1 LTPQDFRRL
10 FAYSYWANE
19 QLLEAARGL
28 DAEAFTAASE
38 ISYRG
43 IRGTLVHTLDVE
55 RSWRRRIRGE
65 PRETWDVDLPEVG
78 FASVRDL
85 ETSWRADQV
94 EMLAWLD
101 GLDQESIDAVVDLG
115 PRDRFPLSTFLL
127 HILTHSAQQRR
138 DVALL
143 LERAGHP
150 PPEIEFLNYADAS
163 AAPAQAV
170 DGA

>member
-1 LTPQDFRRL
+1 VTPQDFRRL
-10 FAYSYWANE
+10 FEYSYWANE
-19 QLLEAARGL
+19 QLLLAARTL
-28 DAEAFTAASE
+28 DGDAFTAASE

-55 RSWRRRIRGE
+55 RSWRRRSRGE
-65 PRETWDVDLPEVG
+65 PRETWDVDLPEDQFVTVQ
-78 FASVRDL
+78 AL
-85 ETSWRADQV
+85 EAAWRSDQA

-101 GLDQESIDAVVDLG
+101 GLDQGAIDGVVDLG
-115 PRDRFPLSTFLL
+115 PKDRFPLSTFLL

-150 PPEIEFLNYADAS
+150 PPEIEFLNYADTLAES
-163 AAPAQAV
+163 TPS
-170 DGA
+170 G

>member
-1 LTPQDFRRL
+1 MTPQDFRRL
-10 FAYSYWANE
+10 FDYSYWANE
-19 QLLEAARGL
+19 QLLAASRSITTEVF
-28 DAEAFTAASE
+28 AAASE

-43 IRGTLVHTLDVE
+43 VRGTLVHTLDVE

-65 PRETWDVDLPEVG
+65 ARETWDVDLPEEQ
-78 FASVRDL
+78 FATVQDL
-85 ETSWRADQV
+85 EAAWRSDGA

-101 GLDQESIDAVVDLG
+101 GLDQAAVDAIVDLG
-115 PRDRFPLSTFLL
+115 PKDRFPLSTFLL

-150 PPEIEFLNYADAS
+150 PPEIEFLNFADTQTES
-163 AAPAQAV
+163 
-170 DGA
+170 GATL

>member
-1 LTPQDFRRL
+1 VTPADFQSL

-19 QLLEAARGL
+19 QLLGTSGSVAP
-28 DAEAFTAASE
+28 EAFTAGPE
-38 ISYRG
+38 VSYRG

-65 PRETWDVDLPEVG
+65 PRETWDVDLSEDQFP
-78 FASVRDL
+78 SVPAL
-85 ETSWRADQV
+85 EAAWRSDQV

-101 GLDQESIDAVVDLG
+101 GLDQAAVNAIVDLG
-115 PRDRFPLSTFLL
+115 PKDRFPLSTFLL

-150 PPEIEFLNYADAS
+150 PPEIEFLNYADARMES
-163 AAPAQAV
+163 
-170 DGA
+170 GTSL